1 MTTAVVAPPLP
12 EAPYRGIQPF
22 RFIDQQIFAAREEET
37 WTLLSNVTLYRA
49 VLLYGDSGTGKSSLV
64 NAGLLPQVIKE
75 NYLPDRLRVQP
86 FAGREIKVERIR
98 MSGSEDEATYLPS
111 NFAAAE
117 TNASAET
124 VELSLADF
132 RARLEEFRP
141 VPEDT
146 DSGAL
151 FRSPRAT
158 PRPLLIFDQFEEF
171 ITLFEEAQ
179 RVGTSEETRRALEQV
194 PAAQRDILNML
205 VEFIQDDTLPIK
217 ILFAFREDYLA
228 KLSILFDHCPELLD
242 QAQRL
247 LPPAIAQLPQII
259 RAPFNDPALRAH
271 FLKQSGEGSSE
282 ISEPL
287 AEKIAAAL
295 GRRSEG
301 DTANLTELQIVC
313 QRLWHAG
320 DPEKLFARDGLEG
333 ILKDYGTDVFEH
345 FTPDQRNAGII
356 LLSHMITAS
365 NTRNI
370 ISEDDLMSRSAQSGV
385 DRTQCRAAL
394 AALSRS
400 QIVRREPR
408 HSIYFY
414 EITSEYLVPWIKD
427 SVAKH
432 KSEEERRLA
441 QEAQEKL
448 EAERAHAVARLEAE
462 KRRGKLLR
470 RLLTAMI
477 LLMIAVVILGIVA
490 YQQYRRLAAAEARA
504 QASQEQTEQ
513 ILNSLKLVT
522 SQNPDESLKGIKQV
536 EELVNDKKLSSDL
549 ASAAIQPALASQDK
563 RVRQAGYDL
572 VLQTAQTNPTVTQT
586 LVQAAQTNDTL
597 AQQLPARFFIHISD
611 ESQRGQA
618 QQIGALLKKKGYLV
632 PRIQNV
638 GDKGVKSNQL
648 RYFRDSDPG
657 FPSPQEIVTLLNN
670 GKTGKWNLRRITG
683 LEQSN
688 KVPPGQFEL
697 WFESDAPGQS
707 EVNATRGSLRLNL
720 VDAEDGKAINGANAK
735 LALRNLSKGQETI
748 PGGTN
753 VTLAEGDYEV
763 SVNVPGYKSA
773 SRKFSIKSG
782 QPTTVSF
789 RLIREKS
796 GYGPEQGP
804 ARTYDSKKPNEQ
816 LKQYTKP

>member
-64 NAGLLPQVIKE
+64 NAGLLPQAIKE

-98 MSGSEDEATYLPS
+98 MSGPEDPATYLPS
-111 NFAAAE
+111 NFAAAD
-117 TNASAET
+117 TDTAAESI
-124 VELSLADF
+124 ELSLADF
-132 RARLEEFRP
+132 RARLESFRQAP
-141 VPEDT
+141 DEA
-146 DSGAL
+146 DSGEL
-151 FRSPRAT
+151 FRAPRTT

-271 FLKQSGEGSSE
+271 FLKHSEDGSSE

-287 AEKIAAAL
+287 AQKIAAAL

-313 QRLWHAG
+313 QRLWHAR
-320 DPEKLFARDGLEG
+320 DPEKMFARDGLEG
-333 ILKDYGTDVFEH
+333 LLKDYGTDVFEH
-345 FTPDQRNAGII
+345 FTPDERTAAII

-370 ISEDDLMSRSAQSGV
+370 ISEDDLMSRSAQFGV

-394 AALSRS
+394 TALSRS

-414 EITSEYLVPWIKD
+414 EITSEYLVPWIKE
-427 SVAKH
+427 SVARH
-432 KSEEERRLA
+432 KSAEERRLA
-441 QEAQEKL
+441 QEAQQKL
-448 EAERAHAVARLEAE
+448 EEERALAVARLEAE
-462 KRRGKLLR
+462 ERRGRLLR

-477 LLMIAVVILGIVA
+477 LLMIAVIILGIVA
-490 YQQYRRLAAAEARA
+490 YRQYRRLAAAEARA

-549 ASAAIQPALASQDK
+549 AFAAIQPALASQDK

-611 ESQRGQA
+611 ESQRAQA
-618 QQIGALLKKKGYLV
+618 QQIAGLLKKKGYLV
-632 PRIQNV
+632 PKILNV

-657 FPSPQEIVTLLNN
+657 FPAPQEIVTMLNN
-670 GKTGKWNLRRITG
+670 ARAGKWNPRRITG
-683 LEQSN
+683 LEQST
-688 KVPPGQFEL
+688 KVPPGQFEI
-697 WFESDAPGQS
+697 WFESVAPVQTEAKVS
-707 EVNATRGSLRLNL
+707 KGSLSLNL
-720 VDAEDGKAINGANAK
+720 IDAEDGKQVGANAR
-735 LALRNLSKGQETI
+735 LTLRNLSKGQGETTLS
-748 PGGTN
+748 GTN
-753 VTLAEGDYEV
+753 VNLDEGDYEV
-763 SVNVPGYKSA
+763 SVTVPGYKSA
-773 SRKFSIKSG
+773 NRKFSIKSG
-782 QPTTVSF
+782 QPSTVSL

-804 ARTYDSKKPNEQ
+804 YNPKKPNEQ
-816 LKQYTKP
+816 LRQYTKP